1 MKIKI
6 KALILLIGFSIP
18 VGLAAQNAKAIN
30 STYFGS
36 YNYIDN
42 YDQSISSIA
51 LILNTNDSA
60 IVTNAKNDLKQSY
73 LNMSGVTIDDSEL
86 DLMMDATVAN
96 YHTWMAVLDDIN
108 SDSDNNG
115 SDPYLLRSII
125 MNLKK
130 RM

>member
-1 MKIKI
+1 MKAITTT
-6 KALILLIGFSIP
+6 LIFLIGLSFSAN
-18 VGLAAQNAKAIN
+18 LFAQSAKTVN

-51 LILNTNDSA
+51 LILN
-60 IVTNAKNDLKQSY
+60 KNDLKQYY
-73 LNMSGVTIDDSEL
+73 LNMSGVTINDSEL
-86 DLMMDATVAN
+86 DNMMDATVAN
-96 YHTWMAVLDDIN
+96 YDIWMAVLDNIN
-108 SDSDNNG
+108 NDSNNTG

-125 MNLKK
+125 MNLKP